1 MWELLRRIARTFRW
15 GVGTMSQHAALLPRY
30 KHLRQVGLH
39 LNTRLVKTLPKS
51 VLDEGGRKLGL
62 LKKNVLTLD
71 TEDEIAVLMDYCIH
85 DIRRQGI
92 NAVERF
98 LAESP
103 PPAGSDEMVILQA
116 MRQARYSLFIV
127 EATEPGVGVHVRDLL
142 RDEPLFLVDVG
153 FSATGAPGF
162 VLAARITAPEGI
174 TQTTG
179 AALPFGV
186 LPPGGQTEVVQG
198 LVGKLKDADFRNL
211 SPAEASELSAT
222 IIRTC
227 LQHGAAEHIAYLEPG
242 QALGPGRLP
251 PGLPPARRVG
261 RNERCPCGSGKK
273 FKHCCGAHQ

>member
-1 MWELLRRIARTFRW
+1 
-15 GVGTMSQHAALLPRY
+15 MSQYAALLPRY
-30 KHLRQVGLH
+30 KHLRQVGTQ

-51 VLDEGGRKLGL
+51 VLDEGGRNLGL

-71 TEDEIAVLMDYCIH
+71 TEDELAVLMDYCIH

-116 MRQARYSLFIV
+116 LREARYSLFVV
-127 EATEPGVGVHVRDLL
+127 ETREPGVGVHVRDLL

-153 FSATGAPGF
+153 FSSTAAPGF

-179 AALPFGV
+179 AALPFGMIS
-186 LPPGGQTEVVQG
+186 PGGQAEVVQG
-198 LVGKLKDADFRNL
+198 LVGKLKDANFRNL
-211 SPAEASELSAT
+211 SPAQASELSAT
-222 IIRTC
+222 IIRGC
-227 LQHGAAEHIAYLEPG
+227 LKHGAAEHIAYIEPG
-242 QALGPGRLP
+242 QALGPGRTRS
-251 PGLPPARRVG
+251 GLPPARQVG

-273 FKHCCGAHQ
+273 FKNCCGARR